1 MTEAPAVMY
10 TEAGT
15 DLAPSDR
22 VAASLD
28 LRVKA
33 AAAAAGNEAALGA
46 NPLLTRSLCGGLP
59 GAALLFDTLGRRD
72 GRGGWRELAVDC
84 LMRAMARVPG
94 DRSCLVGGLA
104 AGATGL
110 AFCITQ
116 AGLAAQPPFLEFVT
130 GVDQML
136 LDGVGDDGQPYELLT
151 GLVGTGIY
159 ALERLP
165 DPAAVE
171 LLEAIL
177 ERLEA
182 SYVEF
187 DDGVAWITPPERLS
201 SALRT
206 AADAVVDLGMAHG
219 VAGIVVLLSGC
230 VRHGIAPAR
239 STALLRDAAGWLAQ
253 RELPA
258 TAPIRFPAWF
268 APGCPAVAQRMAWC
282 YGDLGVTIALGEA
295 AAALADVG
303 LDTAVRRLAGGI
315 ADCGADRAGV
325 ESLTLCH
332 GGAGMLHG
340 LSRLQPWLP
349 PAVATAA
356 RWRWGEWVSAQAA
369 TTAATDAGDPAA
381 ALGLLEGGVGVAL
394 ALHGLLRG
402 KEPAWDRA
410 LGMSVRPRL
419 PTATGAAG

>member
-1 MTEAPAVMY
+1 MST
-10 TEAGT
+10 GT
-15 DLAPSDR
+15 GIDLAPSDR
-22 VAASLD
+22 VTAALD
-28 LRVKA
+28 LYVKA
-33 AAAAAGNEAALGA
+33 AGVAARNEAALGA
-46 NPLLTRSLCGGLP
+46 TPLLARSLCGGLP
-59 GAALLFDTLGRRD
+59 GAALLFDALGR
-72 GRGGWRELAVDC
+72 RELAVDC
-84 LMRAMARVPG
+84 LRRAMARVPG

-130 GVDQML
+130 SVDQML
-136 LDGVGDDGQPYELLT
+136 LDAVGDDGQPYELLT

-187 DDGVAWITPPERLS
+187 DDGVAWISPPERLS
-201 SALRT
+201 SALRSA
-206 AADAVVDLGMAHG
+206 AADGVVDLGMAHG

-239 STALLRDAAGWLAQ
+239 SAALLRDAAAWLAR

-258 TAPIRFPAWF
+258 MAPIRFPAWF
-268 APGCPAVAQRMAWC
+268 APGRPAVAQRLAWC

-340 LSRLQPWLP
+340 LARLQQWLP

-356 RWRWGEWVSAQAA
+356 RWRWGEWVSARAA
-369 TTAATDAGDPAA
+369 TTAGTDAGDPAA

-402 KEPAWDRA
+402 EEPAWDRA

>member
-1 MTEAPAVMY
+1 MSTASS
-10 TEAGT
+10 T
-15 DLAPSDR
+15 DLATSDR
-22 VAASLD
+22 VTAALD
-28 LRVKA
+28 LYGKA
-33 AAAAAGNEAALGA
+33 AAVAARNEAALGA
-46 NPLLTRSLCGGLP
+46 TPLLARSLCGGLP
-59 GAALLFDTLGRRD
+59 GAALLFDALGRRD
-72 GRGGWRELAVDC
+72 GRGGWCELAIDC
-84 LMRAMARVPG
+84 LKRAMARVPG
-94 DRSCLVGGLA
+94 DRFGLVGGLA

-116 AGLAAQPPFLEFVT
+116 AGLAAQQPFADFIAR
-130 GVDQML
+130 VDQML
-136 LDGVGDDGQPYELLT
+136 LDDVGDDGQPYELLT

-165 DPAAVE
+165 DRAAVE

-201 SALRT
+201 PALRT
-206 AADAVVDLGMAHG
+206 ATDVVVDLGMAHG

-239 STALLRDAAGWLAQ
+239 SAALLRDAAGWLAQ

-258 TAPIRFPAWF
+258 PAPIRFPAWF
-268 APGCPAVAQRMAWC
+268 APCRPAVAQRMAWC

-295 AAALADVG
+295 AAALADAG

-325 ESLTLCH
+325 ELLTLCH

-340 LSRLQPWLP
+340 LSRLQRWLP

-356 RWRWGEWVSAQAA
+356 RWRWGEWVSARAA
-369 TTAATDAGDPAA
+369 TTVGTDAGDPAA

-394 ALHGLLRG
+394 ALHGLLSG
-402 KEPAWDRA
+402 EEPAWDRA
-410 LGMSVRPRL
+410 LGMSVRSPL
-419 PTATGAAG
+419 PTATSALC